1 MAVSPRRLMTIALS
15 AWSQSP
21 KNNARPKKRK
31 SMKRRPP
38 SSISKRGRTL
48 KVAGLAARVG
58 ASYGRSLISRTLGLT
73 DQDSASLV
81 HSKNAARILET
92 AVALR
97 GPFMK
102 VVQMIA
108 TQGDLVPEEYFDS
121 LSTVHDKAP
130 PLPWEEVRPV
140 LAAEFGRDP
149 EQVFRT
155 INPEPIAA
163 ASLGQVY
170 SGVLPDGTPVAIKVQ
185 YPGVADAVDQ
195 DLKV

>member
-1 MAVSPRRLMTIALS
+1 MSHSMAVSRRPPMTIALN

-21 KNNARPKKRK
+21 KNNPRLEKRK
-31 SMKRRPP
+31 SMKPKP
-38 SSISKRGRTL
+38 TSSISKRGRTL

-58 ASYGRSLISRTLGLT
+58 ASYGRFLISRTLGLS

-108 TQGDLVPEEYFDS
+108 TQGD
-121 LSTVHDKAP
+121 
-130 PLPWEEVRPV
+130 
-140 LAAEFGRDP
+140 
-149 EQVFRT
+149 
-155 INPEPIAA
+155 
-163 ASLGQVY
+163 
-170 SGVLPDGTPVAIKVQ
+170 
-185 YPGVADAVDQ
+185 
-195 DLKV
+195 